1 MVQLVG
7 VLPAAIAPILMIE
20 SAHLSDQ
27 AMHRLARSVRI
38 MSIFGVLAFGAYCL
52 VDTTVLPL
60 LFGPSY
66 HLAVAPAIAM
76 VLAAVYGSLTQLFQQ
91 RGFQSRALG
100 QICGLQII
108 VLLLC
113 APLGLILLLP
123 MFGPNGF
130 ALLTLVVFY
139 LTLCAMFF
147 WDRQRILRS
156 SANLI
161 PGVVLALAPLAL
173 IPVFS

>member
-1 MVQLVG
+1 
-7 VLPAAIAPILMIE
+7 
-20 SAHLSDQ
+20 
-27 AMHRLARSVRI
+27 
-38 MSIFGVLAFGAYCL
+38 
-52 VDTTVLPL
+52 
-60 LFGPSY
+60 
-66 HLAVAPAIAM
+66 M

>member
-1 MVQLVG
+1 
-7 VLPAAIAPILMIE
+7 
-20 SAHLSDQ
+20 
-27 AMHRLARSVRI
+27 